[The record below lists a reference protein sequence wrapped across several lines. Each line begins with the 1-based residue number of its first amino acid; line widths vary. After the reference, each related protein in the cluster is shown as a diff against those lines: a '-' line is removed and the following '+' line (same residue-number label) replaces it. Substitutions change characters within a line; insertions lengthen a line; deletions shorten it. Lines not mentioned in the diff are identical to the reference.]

1 VDAAHLPLGMS
12 ARGRANSPR
21 VVYASGAENLGPP
34 KANGHYHPSQAF
46 LRWSS
51 AAPAVPRRPCL
62 ALAAARAA
70 GRNQTRQ
77 RSQTTFRRVSLLLPF
92 WRTVLLALLALLS
105 PFCQSLSVCWRL
117 GVGRRCCRH
126 PAGEA
131 PVRRGNRTWH
141 TSGPGTVS
149 GNSALS
155 FLWEAALKP
164 LQAFQLRVLASS
176 RCPQGWEATTARQPT
191 PNRQRQAKS
200 APFGAVFL
208 MYSAKTRTK

>member
-1 VDAAHLPLGMS
+1 
-12 ARGRANSPR
+12 
-21 VVYASGAENLGPP
+21 VYASGAENLGPP